1 LLPDAWLGMG
11 IVVDLEGNTIEA
23 LTMIH
28 KAAELDPENAGIYH
42 VLAGAY
48 EKINNLELANEYYL
62 LSLELDDLDEECL
75 TNYVQLKLEHSLL
88 EAFQFLTDFTEQHS
102 GNKIIPLLKINLLWL
117 QGKKE
122 EALFSFAVYAGM
134 NKEKAKEI
142 FEINPSLK
150 DVQEFVTLCE
160 E

>member
-1 LLPDAWLGMG
+1 
-11 IVVDLEGNTIEA
+11 
-23 LTMIH
+23 
-28 KAAELDPENAGIYH
+28 
-42 VLAGAY
+42 
-48 EKINNLELANEYYL
+48 LANEYYL

-75 TNYVQLKLEHSLL
+75 TNYVQLKLEHSLI
-88 EAFQFLTDFTEQHS
+88 EAFQFLSDFTEQHS
-102 GNKIIPLLKINLLWL
+102 ENKIIPLLKINLLWL
-117 QGKKE
+117 LGKKE
-122 EALFSFAVYAGM
+122 EALFSFAVFAGM

>member
-1 LLPDAWLGMG
+1 
-11 IVVDLEGNTIEA
+11 
-23 LTMIH
+23 
-28 KAAELDPENAGIYH
+28 
-42 VLAGAY
+42 
-48 EKINNLELANEYYL
+48 
-62 LSLELDDLDEECL
+62 
-75 TNYVQLKLEHSLL
+75 
-88 EAFQFLTDFTEQHS
+88 
-102 GNKIIPLLKINLLWL
+102 LLKINLLWL